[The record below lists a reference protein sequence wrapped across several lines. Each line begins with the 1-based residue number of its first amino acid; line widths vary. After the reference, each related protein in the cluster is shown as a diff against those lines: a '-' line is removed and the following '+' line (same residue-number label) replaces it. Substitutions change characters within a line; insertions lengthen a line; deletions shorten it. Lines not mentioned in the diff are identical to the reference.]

1 MKNLRKSEI
10 VDYIQ
15 ERYNPETMPEIYFKE
30 LSVLKDFSLRGL
42 KLAAGERRKFGC
54 YVCPK
59 DKAKLVVF
67 IPGKSTHYPVPAEV
81 FFKFSDPY
89 EIGDILRSK
98 KRSRNAVIFT
108 VGKYDYRY
116 VPGICAFVRVDF
128 FNKDFVLD
136 KAVKKIVSGVKI
148 WFVWRAFSAVATTTA
163 SFGIFVARGVIR
175 FRIFSK
181 SLPGSFRNIPIRSR
195 IPRLPLEPI
204 PKPSSG
210 KG

>member
-1 MKNLRKSEI
+1 M
-10 VDYIQ
+10 
-15 ERYNPETMPEIYFKE
+15 
-30 LSVLKDFSLRGL
+30 
-42 KLAAGERRKFGC
+42 
-54 YVCPK
+54 
-59 DKAKLVVF
+59 F

-181 SLPGSFRNIPIRSR
+181 SLPGQFQEHTYPQPDTQITIGANSKTVVWKGIMFKMTKGRAYRQLTWPYIKEKGSDFQNPFLVIRR
-195 IPRLPLEPI
+195 F
-204 PKPSSG
+204 
-210 KG
+210 